1 MTSNTASLIVYSIN
15 GFHSTLSDLYKKCML
30 FNYIYSVFLLC
41 NVEKDVINICNSIFS
56 YDAINVE

>member
-1 MTSNTASLIVYSIN
+1 
-15 GFHSTLSDLYKKCML
+15 ML

-41 NVEKDVINICNSIFS
+41 NVEKDVINIYNSIFS